1 MMWAAVG
8 LRSIMAMIALY
19 ESALYIFVFLW
30 TPALESRAE
39 AAGITS
45 IPHGI
50 IFSLF
55 MVRLFGHPRLRRA
68 RRQPFS
74 RVLVPRAAGRTQT
87 CKMAGSQVFTLVLKG
102 PTHAAHVLAF
112 TFVLSALCFSVPLL
126 SQSYYATLV
135 AFSVY
140 ECGLGLYWPAIAILR
155 ADLVRA
161 VGSRLRLKRHLFLE
175 KSQAVFHVSRITAHA
190 IPDT

>member
-39 AAGITS
+39 VAGIPS

-55 MVRLFGHPRLRRA
+55 MVRLSPPISLVFGHPL
-68 RRQPFS
+68 
-74 RVLVPRAAGRTQT
+74 
-87 CKMAGSQVFTLVLKG
+87 
-102 PTHAAHVLAF
+102 
-112 TFVLSALCFSVPLL
+112 
-126 SQSYYATLV
+126 
-135 AFSVY
+135 
-140 ECGLGLYWPAIAILR
+140 
-155 ADLVRA
+155 
-161 VGSRLRLKRHLFLE
+161 
-175 KSQAVFHVSRITAHA
+175 
-190 IPDT
+190 